1 MVLSADLVSVQTR
14 TWLDSEGSGENPT
27 KKVYWSDGDRINVN
41 GQVSTPVSVPEGTKV
56 SEADFH
62 LRSVDGPYN
71 VIYPHDIVTG
81 EAYDQEGKISIY
93 LPLSQA
99 YHPTTFSSGAAVMY
113 GYTENNDVALRNLC
127 SAVRVNLRGGVA
139 VSSASLVS
147 ESSAAPVCGTFTLC
161 PKTGELVPVEGEVAL
176 SLEFEEVTLSSEGTD
191 FYFTIPAGMYENGLS
206 FYFTNASDGRKM
218 QCVWKPE
225 AALEAGRIYSF
236 NDVTYAPE
244 AKDIES
250 AEEWE
255 EFVLAL
261 SGDGDLGKYLY
272 KDGAV
277 RLGADIETDVTVPGE
292 FTYSLDGA
300 GHTITRPEATGALFD
315 KVSGEIKNLNLAGTL
330 TLTDEGAPLVNT
342 LVAGGKLSGCTNEMT
357 VSFEA
362 ADHAYVGG
370 LVKIMT
376 GGVIENCTNNGPIMV
391 KVDVS
396 TADKNVAV
404 GGVVAQVNAPE
415 QDMLLKNCLNTAEL
429 TVAPVS
435 AEDNS
440 TGMKVAVLGG
450 VAGWLRDGQSFTIDN
465 CDNSGK
471 VHFSSEF
478 ITSTKGTKAYAMSV
492 GGVIGLAAPIDTGK
506 GVLNNPLNVD
516 GFDLT
521 ILNCDNSGLVANY
534 GTTYAGSADTNVKAF
549 TGGLVGAI
557 LGQAEKYAS
566 VTSCTNTG
574 NILTYDFSGEGS
586 STRPG
591 FCCVAGGLAGFGG
604 WLDMEKCMVN
614 CTVGSGKRATV
625 AIAGVLGFA
634 MRPFILN
641 DSDVFYTGYFRCH
654 SGYAGNRAVIA
665 VVPVLYNK
673 NAMKMVPEVEGT
685 VISNNRIGAVLNTA
699 DTYPGT
705 SNTSELKT
713 DKQIFTTE
721 EDALANLVCG
731 QGYTTVADDV
741 TVSGFTYW
749 NGI

>member
-1 MVLSADLVSVQTR
+1 M
-14 TWLDSEGSGENPT
+14 
-27 KKVYWSDGDRINVN
+27 
-41 GQVSTPVSVPEGTKV
+41 
-56 SEADFH
+56 
-62 LRSVDGPYN
+62 
-71 VIYPHDIVTG
+71 
-81 EAYDQEGKISIY
+81 
-93 LPLSQA
+93 
-99 YHPTTFSSGAAVMY
+99 
-113 GYTENNDVALRNLC
+113 
-127 SAVRVNLRGGVA
+127 
-139 VSSASLVS
+139 
-147 ESSAAPVCGTFTLC
+147 
-161 PKTGELVPVEGEVAL
+161 
-176 SLEFEEVTLSSEGTD
+176 
-191 FYFTIPAGMYENGLS
+191 
-206 FYFTNASDGRKM
+206 
-218 QCVWKPE
+218 
-225 AALEAGRIYSF
+225 
-236 NDVTYAPE
+236 
-244 AKDIES
+244 
-250 AEEWE
+250 
-255 EFVLAL
+255 
-261 SGDGDLGKYLY
+261 
-272 KDGAV
+272 
-277 RLGADIETDVTVPGE
+277 
-292 FTYSLDGA
+292 
-300 GHTITRPEATGALFD
+300 FD

-396 TADKNVAV
+396 AADKNVAV
-404 GGVVAQVNAPE
+404 AGVVAQINAPE
-415 QDMLLKNCLNTAEL
+415 LDVELIGCRNTAEL

-435 AEDNS
+435 AATDAY
-440 TGMKVAVLGG
+440 GMKVAALGG
-450 VAGWLRDGQSFTIDN
+450 VAAWLRDGKSFTIDN

-492 GGVIGLAAPIDTGK
+492 GGVIGLAAPIDPGK

-521 ILNCDNSGLVANY
+521 ILNCDNRGLVANY

-574 NILTYDFSGEGS
+574 NILTYDFAGDGTSA
-586 STRPG
+586 RPG
-591 FCCVAGGLAGFGG
+591 FCCVAGGFAGFGG

-673 NAMKMVPEVEGT
+673 NAMKMVPEVKGT
-685 VISNNRIGAVLNTA
+685 VISNSRIGAVLNTA

-721 EDALANLVCG
+721 DDALANLVCG